1 MGGASP
7 SAVFGAGAAGARG
20 AFALR
25 CGASV
30 SESIYKRIDHAVYR
44 AERALVVVSLVVM
57 AVVVFLDVVHR
68 SFSGEESK
76 FASAVVTMAR
86 WVGVQIAEESA
97 GYEQLTAAA
106 PYVLSAIFIGLAY
119 FGIRSAKRATP
130 VSAAMALVGAIGG
143 VVVTYGLVQL
153 MLVVLPNGLI
163 WSQNLAL
170 VLTLWVGF
178 IGASMCTYE
187 NRHLKVEAAQ
197 RLLPQG
203 WRPIVGFLGGLLT
216 TAVCLALLWL
226 SIRYV
231 RFNYQ
236 EYVDTDGK
244 GALILGMDLPKYQGF
259 AALPVAFGLM
269 AIRFL
274 AKALGALRGEVDGP
288 VDPVEAAGGVPT
300 PAPSERRMPSEVA
313 TEALPSVSKDS
324 AHESAIDT
332 MTSDSQMVRD
342 ESVPR
347 PQSKV
352 PTDAHEVLPGM
363 GASVVWN
370 PEDELVADEDDDDPY
385 RTRELEEGPIHL
397 LDETNEIPKVVL
409 KSDAGS
415 EGVR

>member
-1 MGGASP
+1 M
-7 SAVFGAGAAGARG
+7 
-20 AFALR
+20 
-25 CGASV
+25 

-76 FASAVVTMAR
+76 FAVAVVTMAR
-86 WVGVQIAEESA
+86 WVGVQVAEESA
-97 GYEQLTAAA
+97 GYERLTAAA
-106 PYVLSAIFIGLAY
+106 PYVLSVIFIGLAY

-130 VSAAMALVGAIGG
+130 ISPAVALVGAIGG
-143 VVVTYGLVQL
+143 VVVAYGLVQL
-153 MLVVLPNGLI
+153 MVVVLPNGLI

-178 IGASMCTYE
+178 VGASMCTYE

-197 RLLPQG
+197 RLLPES

-216 TAVCLALLWL
+216 TAVCVVLLWL
-226 SIRYV
+226 SVRYV

-236 EYVDTDGK
+236 EYVATDGK

-274 AKALGALRGEVDGP
+274 VKALGALRGEVDDP
-288 VDPVEAAGGVPT
+288 VGPVEAAGGVPT
-300 PAPSERRMPSEVA
+300 PDPEKRRMPSEVA
-313 TEALPSVSKDS
+313 TEALPSVPKES

-332 MTSDSQMVRD
+332 MTSDSQMVR
-342 ESVPR
+342 EQEAPQ

-363 GASVVWN
+363 GAAMVWN
-370 PEDELVADEDDDDPY
+370 PEDELGDDGDEDDPY
-385 RTRELEEGPIHL
+385 RTRELDEGPIHL

-409 KSDAGS
+409 GSDTGS
-415 EGVR
+415 EGAR